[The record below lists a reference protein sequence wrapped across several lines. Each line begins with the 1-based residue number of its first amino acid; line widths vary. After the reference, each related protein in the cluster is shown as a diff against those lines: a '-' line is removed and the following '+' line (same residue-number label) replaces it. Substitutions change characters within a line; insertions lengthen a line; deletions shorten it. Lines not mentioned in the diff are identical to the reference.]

1 MKSIKNEIIDIDSE
15 VEIVEEFLNA
25 PTTFLEIEKNRDLIR
40 LEMNIVEYPIFSKS
54 KMIKNNQILKYYFS
68 TDRSSYLEITPKV
81 NSQIPSEF
89 DERVFIALTKIMRD
103 NDFNRTF
110 YTSVSQIIDNMKI
123 ENEGTKKGF
132 YKRVKVSI
140 ERMAN
145 TNFKFKNLYYSNQE
159 NGILNDLID
168 TNMLSYRV
176 ITFKDA
182 KEEEENLFSDKRVKE
197 IYFIT
202 ISDLFHQN
210 IIKKGYLTFDADK
223 LLSIRDPITR
233 AIYTMITKWRNRE
246 LYLVKE
252 AFFVARRIPLS
263 WDNPYRTIKRLE
275 KSCKELKILNLVK
288 EFRLLKKGKWD
299 EAIFEFFFTEE
310 HNKINQ
316 QNFYEEKKLF
326 GKTIAYVEERSHTN
340 ENTTISGVSIDTS
353 EIIGIFPLVAQKLK
367 TLNTVIKEALKKY
380 DYNFVKST
388 AEYTAFNCKVSY
400 IKYFKNALENNWAA
414 EYIIKKEIREEK
426 KEKKKKV
433 IEEAVLIE
441 DTVNKK
447 LDITWEEFESF
458 EEKIKIKI
466 EAQAYEEY
474 LIEIGSNDNK
484 IIKGIY
490 EKSKKSHILKICNT
504 NEKFKKI
511 EQINPNNHLIVENT
525 KIQENEEN
533 NVRESSNK
541 IISEKFISVSMF
553 MVRVVTYLNSSD
565 LNIDP
570 QSFMLV
576 FSHLKEYEDDK
587 IFIKYN
593 EDTKIG
599 EIIIKL

>member
-1 MKSIKNEIIDIDSE
+1 MYFKHGKIKE
-15 VEIVEEFLNA
+15 V
-25 PTTFLEIEKNRDLIR
+25 IE
-40 LEMNIVEYPIFSKS
+40 V
-54 KMIKNNQILKYYFS
+54 
-68 TDRSSYLEITPKV
+68 T
-81 NSQIPSEF
+81 
-89 DERVFIALTKIMRD
+89 
-103 NDFNRTF
+103 
-110 YTSVSQIIDNMKI
+110 
-123 ENEGTKKGF
+123 
-132 YKRVKVSI
+132 
-140 ERMAN
+140 
-145 TNFKFKNLYYSNQE
+145 
-159 NGILNDLID
+159 
-168 TNMLSYRV
+168 
-176 ITFKDA
+176 
-182 KEEEENLFSDKRVKE
+182 FSDH
-197 IYFIT
+197 
-202 ISDLFHQN
+202 FHDN
-210 IIKKGYLTFDADK
+210 IIKKGYLVFDADE
-223 LLSIRDPITR
+223 LLNIKDSITR
-233 AIYTMITKWRNRE
+233 SIYTMITKWRNNK
-246 LYLVKE
+246 LYLKRP
-252 AFFVARRIPLS
+252 AFYIARRVPLAWTKHS
-263 WDNPYRTIKRLE
+263 IKKTVPRIEKSLLELKELNYISDYNLHKNDKLE
-275 KSCKELKILNLVK
+275 KA
-288 EFRLLKKGKWD
+288 EF
-299 EAIFEFFFTEE
+299 EIFFSDE
-310 HNKINQ
+310 HNKIKRDIFYDEKAEFNKMIH
-316 QNFYEEKKLF
+316 YEEVRLN
-326 GKTIAYVEERSHTN
+326 EEIPLLESNNN
-340 ENTTISGVSIDTS
+340 ENEVNLILSIFG
-353 EIIGIFPLVAQKLK
+353 EKGAKLK
-367 TLNTVIKEALKKY
+367 TLPSAIREALKNYEFDYVKY
-380 DYNFVKST
+380 T
-388 AEYTAFNCKVSY
+388 AEYTTLNCKVSY
-400 IKYFKNALENNWAA
+400 IKYFKDALENNWAA

-447 LDITWEEFESF
+447 LNITWEEFESF

-466 EAQAYEEY
+466 EEQAYKEY
-474 LIEIGSNDNK
+474 LTEIGSNDNK